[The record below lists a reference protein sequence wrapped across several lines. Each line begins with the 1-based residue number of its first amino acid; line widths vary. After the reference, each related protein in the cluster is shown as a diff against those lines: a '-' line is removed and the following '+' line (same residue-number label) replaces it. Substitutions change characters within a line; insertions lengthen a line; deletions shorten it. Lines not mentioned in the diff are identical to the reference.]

1 MKISVQ
7 HILLGVALLLISSI
21 SYCQTTNTVVMAKI
35 DIDKMEG
42 IIK

>member
-7 HILLGVALLLISSI
+7 HILLGVALLLSSI

-42 IIK
+42 TIK